1 MPKVTLRNENEI
13 VRAVREEIVINP
25 MISISRLRFNLKD
38 RGIMTFNGNPIDPM
52 YLGRLVRKISRKI
65 AKESDQVQIT
75 ERLNE
80 TRERFRV
87 MTDRLMKIAYWR
99 PEYIRDGIWPPETK
113 DIVKALDTIQKMDLS
128 LLQAEMDAGIY
139 ERHLGSLDVEVARRR
154 PIPDDKREAVWQ
166 VFKNFGMIPSDAM
179 APTENGGQK
188 QHNTI
193 EQPCRALMVI
203 EQPA

>member
-13 VRAVREEIVINP
+13 IRAVREEIVVNP
-25 MISISRLRFNLKD
+25 MISISRLRQNLKD

-65 AKESDQVQIT
+65 VRESDQVRIG
-75 ERLNE
+75 ERLNN

-87 MTDRLMKIAYWR
+87 MIDRLMKIAFWKA
-99 PEYIRDGIWPPETK
+99 EYIRDGIWPPDNK
-113 DIVKALDTIQKMDLS
+113 DIVKALDTIQKMDLA
-128 LLQAEMDAGIY
+128 LLQAEMDAGVF
-139 ERHLGSLDVEVARRR
+139 ERHLGSLDVEIARRR

-166 VFKNFGMIPSDAM
+166 VFQNFGMIPKGDN
-179 APTENGGQK
+179 PQIKDGGK
-188 QHNTI
+188 NNTI
-193 EQPCRALMVI
+193 EQPCRAIMVI